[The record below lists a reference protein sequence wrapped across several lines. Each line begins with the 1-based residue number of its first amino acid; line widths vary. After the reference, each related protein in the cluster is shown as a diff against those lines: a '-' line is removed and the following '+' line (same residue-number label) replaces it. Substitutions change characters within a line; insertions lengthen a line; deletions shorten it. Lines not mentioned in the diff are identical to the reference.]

1 VSCIGLCQADR
12 VDDVETA
19 LVAELAKKSW
29 MCWIIYGDPSHAHPV
44 WHSWVDDAICV
55 VAGGDEQPLPGIEE
69 QAEVLVTLR
78 TKTTRQRLV
87 TLLARVERIGPDH
100 PQWETIT
107 AALVTG
113 RLNIADAPGA
123 PDRWARD
130 GVVIRLVPVDVVEA
144 PGSLPDDR
152 AAAEPIDSPA
162 TTVGRPPPV
171 LHRRQTRRRRLS

>member
-1 VSCIGLCQADR
+1 M
-12 VDDVETA
+12 DDAEAA

-29 MCWIIYGDPSHAHPV
+29 LCWITYGDPSRVHPV
-44 WHSWVDDAICV
+44 WHAWVDDAICV
-55 VAGGDEQPLPGIEE
+55 VAGGDEQPLPDIED
-69 QAEVLVTLR
+69 QSDVLITLR
-78 TKTTRQRLV
+78 TKITRERLMTV
-87 TLLARVERIGPDH
+87 RAQVERVGPDH
-100 PQWETIT
+100 PQWEAIT

-113 RLNIADAPGA
+113 RLNLVDPPGA
-123 PDRWARD
+123 PERWARD
-130 GVVIRLVPVDVVEA
+130 SVVVRLVPVDVVEA